1 MSDPTSMNSAV
12 QVYKRFV
19 PDPLRAAAA
28 STLPDGMRR
37 SVKRSLAQTL
47 RRREA
52 RLHQRALRRVRRAG
66 LGRSERRTEAP
77 DGRIGHVHT
86 GLTTDLARRFDHD
99 LVTRALDSAGICWFA
114 VPALDDRRICLAVE
128 QRDKGAVRRVLR
140 ALLEEHT
147 GYVTSVSPAQPDNPG
162 EPGSHV
168 KAWKHY
174 AKARVIRLAW
184 LRTEPTENL
193 WTGDDQGIEIEF
205 WTRNT
210 NLPTER
216 LIGPRPNRV
225 QRAVP
230 SDAPGVEIGFDR
242 LCGYSDT
249 DAELEPTVTLETFD
263 VVRLDEVDFPV
274 DAVVLFEHATP
285 WGEELLR
292 AALRSLHQYAPW
304 TRVIHVL
311 ARTEPPGW
319 LSDAEGID
327 VVRARPGA
335 EAQLH
340 RLPGL
345 APHFLLLRPGA
356 VVGRPI
362 RPFDYFM
369 PGGAARPRRGRW
381 TAEES
386 IAPWARAAFSAT
398 GRAVAHGYAGGPQP
412 HRVETLARLAE
423 KGTALPA
430 APDGQRAAVVPGTHP
445 LDGVAHHFG
454 QLHTLADPSGE
465 ASVTLHAAL
474 PGLPVQLRRL
484 LARRDTQQIQLTGL
498 GTNAALA
505 GGGTEAVVG
514 FLHRYFPVASPFE
527 VPSPLEHGPEAPSA
541 PAVSSRK
548 AVRQR

>member
-28 STLPDGMRR
+28 TTLPDGMRR
-37 SVKRSLAQTL
+37 TVKRSVAQTL

-52 RLHQRALRRVRRAG
+52 RLHQRALRRVRKAG
-66 LGRSERRTEAP
+66 LGRSERRTVAP
-77 DGRIGHVHT
+77 DGRVGHVHT
-86 GLTTDLARRFDHD
+86 GLTIDLARRFDHD
-99 LVTRALDSAGICWFA
+99 LVTRALDAAGICWFA

-128 QRDKGAVRRVLR
+128 SRDKGAVRRVLR

-147 GYVTSVSPAQPDNPG
+147 GYVTSVSPAQPDTPE

-174 AKARVIRLAW
+174 AKARVIRLVW

-216 LIGPRPNRV
+216 LVGPRPNRV

-242 LCGYSDT
+242 LCGYSDA

-274 DAVVLFEHATP
+274 DAVVLFEHATG

-292 AALRSLHQYAPW
+292 AALRSLYQYAPW
-304 TRVIHVL
+304 THTVHVV
-311 ARTEPPGW
+311 AQAAPPAW
-319 LSDAEGID
+319 LTAAEGLS

-335 EAQLH
+335 EALLH
-340 RLPGL
+340 QLPGL

-356 VVGRPI
+356 VVGRPV

-381 TAEES
+381 TAEEAT
-386 IAPWARAAFSAT
+386 APWARAAFAAT
-398 GRAVAHGYAGGPQP
+398 GRAVGHGYAGGPQP
-412 HRVETLARLAE
+412 HRVEALTRLAE
-423 KGTALPA
+423 KGTPLPE
-430 APDGQRAAVVPGTHP
+430 APDAQRAATAPSTHP

-454 QLHTLADPSGE
+454 RLHALADPSGE

-474 PGLPVQLRRL
+474 PTLPVHLRRL
-484 LARRDTQQIQLTGL
+484 LARRDTQQIQLAGL
-498 GTNAALA
+498 GTDAALA
-505 GGGTEAVVG
+505 GGGTAAVVD
-514 FLHRYFPVASPFE
+514 FLHNYFPVPSPFE
-527 VPSPLEHGPEAPSA
+527 RGSEAPSA
-541 PAVSSRK
+541 PVDSSRK
-548 AVRQR
+548 AVPQR